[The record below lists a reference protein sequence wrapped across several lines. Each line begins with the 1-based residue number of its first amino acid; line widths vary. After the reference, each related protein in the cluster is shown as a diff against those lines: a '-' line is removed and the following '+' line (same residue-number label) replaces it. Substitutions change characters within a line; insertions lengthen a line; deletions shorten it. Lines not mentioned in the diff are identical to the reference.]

1 MISLILIASMMW
13 GGTTVDIPNPLD
25 DAARAYTTAVHQLAH
40 ANQGQTTAEA
50 HFPDTPTAQ
59 ELAAMPSERLYE
71 QLMIAANRND
81 HNNDAGTPTAVKQFN
96 HMVDL
101 YNKSDNTNEDF
112 PNKVLHVGNGT
123 SWSAVHEYLSD
134 AGPFEA

>member
-25 DAARAYTTAVHQLAH
+25 GAARAYTTAVHQLAH
-40 ANQGQTTAEA
+40 ANQGQTTAEP
-50 HFPDTPTAQ
+50 HFPD
-59 ELAAMPSERLYE
+59 
-71 QLMIAANRND
+71 
-81 HNNDAGTPTAVKQFN
+81 TPTAVKQFN

-123 SWSAVHEYLSD
+123 SWSAVHEYLAA